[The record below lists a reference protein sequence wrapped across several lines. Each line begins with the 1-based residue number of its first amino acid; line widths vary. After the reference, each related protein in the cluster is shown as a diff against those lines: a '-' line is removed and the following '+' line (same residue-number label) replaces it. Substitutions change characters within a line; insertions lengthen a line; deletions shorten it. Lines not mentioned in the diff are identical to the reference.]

1 MVLSGTSGFFSGAG
15 FGFAATLLV
24 VDGAYAAS
32 LALAKGCTG
41 GSSSSLTSSDAAG
54 RSGGHRAAGTGSG
67 AGVTGAGAG
76 VGIGL
81 LAGVGASV
89 GRSHEPSGLRSELQ
103 VLVHGHAK

>member
-1 MVLSGTSGFFSGAG
+1 MVLSGTSGFFGGAG
-15 FGFAATLLV
+15 FGFAAMLLV
-24 VDGAYAAS
+24 VGGAYAAS
-32 LALAKGCTG
+32 LPHANGCTR
-41 GSSSSLTSSDAAG
+41 GSSLSLTSSSAAG
-54 RSGGHRAAGTGSG
+54 RGGGCRAAGTGSG

-103 VLVHGHAK
+103 VLVHGHSK